1 MIPSLPRKASMR
13 HKTRNPFR
21 TRVLSTKASLVFR
34 RIGKKKKKRS
44 AGEGVRSLGVNNFPN
59 VAFMGVVTFIATTQ
73 TKKLS
78 FPLTL
83 IRPRYYQREAIYQ
96 RIDNGRSQRTYTHT
110 HTHTHSCMH
119 TRQWYRERTYKRE
132 SFSCIE
138 SRSIDVL
145 QWNTPASSL
154 CRIYRYYF
162 LITFRRSHL

>member
-34 RIGKKKKKRS
+34 RIGKKKKKKRS

-110 HTHTHSCMH
+110 HTHTLVYAHSTMVS
-119 TRQWYRERTYKRE
+119 RTY
-132 SFSCIE
+132 
-138 SRSIDVL
+138 V
-145 QWNTPASSL
+145 
-154 CRIYRYYF
+154 
-162 LITFRRSHL
+162 